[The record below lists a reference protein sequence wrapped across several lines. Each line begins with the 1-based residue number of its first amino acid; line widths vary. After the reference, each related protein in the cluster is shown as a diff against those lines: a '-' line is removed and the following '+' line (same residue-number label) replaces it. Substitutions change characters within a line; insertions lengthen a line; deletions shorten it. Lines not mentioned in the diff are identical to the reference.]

1 MLQQCR
7 DIIRRQGFWLA
18 LAGASL
24 ALLAGCGGGGGD
36 GGRASVTKVA
46 VLSSAPERVTGG
58 DALIEVTLPGPAL
71 TLSFSASLNGS
82 NVTSAF
88 KTNPATGTR
97 VGLVA
102 GLRTGDNTFTA
113 IVDGSPTSVTLKNY
127 PANGPVFSGPWETP
141 FFCQTEQFNLP
152 DGTKLGTP
160 LDPNCSA
167 ATKVVYVYKSTTA
180 TTPNAFKP
188 LPSLTSLPADVAQ
201 TTTSTGATVP
211 FVVRVENGTVNRAI
225 YQIAMLHD
233 PSKIAPDPLNPS
245 AGWNKRLIYTFGGG
259 CIRGWYVQGTSTGGV
274 IDDFML
280 GKGYAIASSTLNV
293 FGNNCQDVTAAES
306 MMLVKE
312 KFIENYGV
320 PKHTQGFGC
329 SGGSYQQHQI
339 VDNYPGLLD
348 GIIPGCS
355 FPEVGFAT
363 INMISDS
370 RLLSTYY
377 KTVPSTAMSD
387 EQKRAAA
394 GVGNLDTL
402 ANVAIGAGRITPTEF
417 CPAALPVD
425 QRYNATTNPKGV
437 RCDVYDHTVNV
448 YGRDPVTG
456 FARRPLDNVGI
467 QYGLAALNS
476 AAITPTQF
484 LDLNEKIGGYDNDG
498 NIVAKRSSGD
508 TAAMRAAY
516 QTGRLTNG
524 GGGLKEV
531 PIIDYRAYN
540 DLVNGGDIHIR
551 YHTFSMRERLL
562 KANGTNANQ
571 VSVTE
576 DNRYGLYST
585 DSPLLRRAITWMDQ
599 WLTNLA
605 ADTSID
611 SKATKIVR
619 AKPSDLSDM
628 CLKPGSD
635 TDKIVETV
643 SATAGQCNTLYP
655 VWPSP
660 RMVAGGPLASDIIKC
675 QLKPI
680 DSADYKVT
688 LSAAERARLA
698 GIFASGVCDWT
709 KPGVEQ
715 QALSGTW
722 LSF

>member
-1 MLQQCR
+1 MLKQP
-7 DIIRRQGFWLA
+7 DKIICLTDFTRLVA
-18 LAGASL
+18 VASL
-24 ALLAGCGGGGGD
+24 AVLTGCGGGSGNGD
-36 GGRASVTKVA
+36 LPTATKVA

-58 DALIEVTLPGPAL
+58 DALIEVTPRSTTLP
-71 TLSFSASLNGS
+71 FSVSLNGS
-82 NVTSAF
+82 DVTSTF
-88 KTNPATGTR
+88 RTTSSGTR
-97 VGLVA
+97 LGLVK
-102 GLRTGDNTFTA
+102 GLRAGDNTLTA
-113 IVDGSPTSVTLKNY
+113 NVDGVPTSVTLTNY
-127 PANGPVFSGPWETP
+127 PANGPVFSGPWEKP
-141 FFCQTEQFNLP
+141 FFCQTEQFTLP
-152 DGTKLGTP
+152 DGSKLGSA
-160 LDPNCSA
+160 LDPDCSA
-167 ATKVVYVYKSTTA
+167 ATKVVYVYKSTTS
-180 TTPNAFKP
+180 TTANSFKP

-201 TTTSTGATVP
+201 TTISTGATVP

-225 YQIAMLHD
+225 YQIAVLHD
-233 PSKIAPDPLNPS
+233 PTKVAPDPLNPS

-259 CIRGWYVQGTSTGGV
+259 CINGWYVQGASTGGV

-280 GKGYAIASSTLNV
+280 GKGYAVASSSLNV

-306 MMLVKE
+306 MMMVKE

-320 PKHTQGFGC
+320 PKHTQGYGC

-370 RLLSTYY
+370 RLLSNYY
-377 KTVPSTAMSD
+377 KTVPATAMSD

-394 GVGNLDTL
+394 GVGNLETL

-417 CPAALPVD
+417 CPAILPVD
-425 QRYNATTNPKGV
+425 QRYNAATNPKGV
-437 RCDVYDHTVNV
+437 RCDVYDHTVNI
-448 YGRDPVTG
+448 YGRDPATG

-467 QYGLAALNS
+467 QYGLNALNS
-476 AAITPTQF
+476 GAITSTQF

-498 NIVAKRSSGD
+498 NIVARRSSGD
-508 TAAMRAAY
+508 VIAMRAAY
-516 QTGRLTNG
+516 QTGRLTNA
-524 GGGLKEV
+524 GGGLKDV

-540 DLVNGGDIHIR
+540 DLVKGGDIHIR
-551 YHTFSMRERLL
+551 YHTFSMRERLV
-562 KANGTNANQ
+562 KANGTSANQ

-585 DSPLLRRAITWMDQ
+585 ASPLLRQSITWMDQ

-605 ADTSID
+605 ADSSTD
-611 SKATKIVR
+611 SRITKIVR
-619 AKPSDLSDM
+619 AKPGDLSDM

-660 RMVAGGPLASDIIKC
+660 RMVAGGALASDIIKC

-680 DSADYKVT
+680 DPGEYKVT
-688 LSAAERARLA
+688 LTVDEKTRLA
-698 GIFASGVCDWT
+698 AIFTTGVCDWT
-709 KPGVEQ
+709 KAGVEQ
-715 QALSGTW
+715 QKLSGTW